1 MSSKGVSWL
10 ATRSISLSITVYYII
25 EHIVEGT
32 PRDTHSFESERETPS
47 RKVLQLSLEHIS
59 LPRGKLRMVPINN
72 GMGSLKTL
80 HKITSSPSV
89 NNKFKGYLLL
99 TKKGVCYRM
108 TVVVWSRVVGV
119 KSSLRFSAARIY
131 TMSHS
136 TPSPN
141 CKYAATVHGHCNI
154 IHK

>member
-10 ATRSISLSITVYYII
+10 ATRSISLSITVCYII

-47 RKVLQLSLEHIS
+47 RKALPSGSKSKGKVKLSLEQVS

-80 HKITSSPSV
+80 HKIISSPSV

-108 TVVVWSRVVGV
+108 TIVV
-119 KSSLRFSAARIY
+119 
-131 TMSHS
+131 
-136 TPSPN
+136 
-141 CKYAATVHGHCNI
+141 
-154 IHK
+154 